1 LIPKGILYPLI
12 GSFRALVKVNEDCI
26 CSWIKDLLNVWND
39 LGGKLSSIILDEKA
53 ENPDVLGK
61 NTNLWSNLFKEV
73 YIFGYMS

>member
-1 LIPKGILYPLI
+1 LI